1 MSLTCEQHL
10 QCGKALFNFAWTL
23 IEKADRTDDET
34 ELMINASHASWMH
47 WSKVGKPVNFAR
59 SEWQL
64 ARVYAVAGRA
74 EPALHHA
81 GRCLKICREND
92 LGGFDLAY
100 AYEALARAEKL
111 AGQPDEVTRYLKLA
125 DEIAETIPDAEDRKH
140 VEEDLKGLRRDEGR
154 GTRDEIGEEQKS

>member
-1 MSLTCEQHL
+1 MPTTTMSLTSEQHL

-23 IEKADRTDDET
+23 IEKADRSDDET

-47 WSKVGKPVNFAR
+47 WSKVGTPVNFAR

-81 GRCLKICREND
+81 KRCLGLCREHG

-100 AYEALARAEKL
+100 AYEALARAEQL
-111 AGQPDEVTRYLKLA
+111 AGRPEEVRRNVKLA
-125 DEIAETIPDAEDRKH
+125 DEAAEKISDAEDRKH

-154 GTRDEIGEEQKS
+154 GTR

>member
-1 MSLTCEQHL
+1 MPTITMPLTSDQHL
-10 QCGKALFNFAWTL
+10 HCGKALFNFAWTL

-74 EPALHHA
+74 EPEASWC
-81 GRCLKICREND
+81 RCSTKKTTSSRCSTSCSPCSM
-92 LGGFDLAY
+92 GWTSA
-100 AYEALARAEKL
+100 AR
-111 AGQPDEVTRYLKLA
+111 
-125 DEIAETIPDAEDRKH
+125 
-140 VEEDLKGLRRDEGR
+140 
-154 GTRDEIGEEQKS
+154 